1 MVTKRGKSYF
11 LRIRP
16 FGGKEIG
23 VKTPARSKTEARQI
37 EMAVMTACRSGDYRA
52 LDPVCRE
59 ICLRMFGN
67 QGWEIPPDL
76 SMNVPVKD
84 ELTLRRAMELFI
96 KYPGINTSLNR
107 ERYEQAF
114 VHVVDHWGSER
125 PVKSI
130 WIPEIKEYQIER
142 LNEGSAPSTI
152 NKEKSALSKMF
163 QVLVELRHL
172 DVNPAR
178 LVKNLSEKSGE
189 RQVYLS
195 WTHFEAMVATMPR
208 WLMPIALIGY
218 YAGMRQGEILGL
230 TRKHVNLARRMI
242 LLGPEDV
249 KEGHWK
255 RVPIHESL
263 VSILE
268 AAMKVQSISCDR
280 IFVSRNKPQTRHSIR
295 KPWNKAVQ
303 KIGLDPAPTFHDLRH
318 TWKTNARRSGMDPE
332 IRESIMGHWYRGKTV
347 TERYGRISDEELIQ
361 AVDSM
366 TFDNGVTEI
375 LLSDGKKQES
385 DKSSNPSSEN
395 LRTPRVQNR
404 LLTKNRRM
412 GDFPTS

>member
-23 VKTPARSKTEARQI
+23 VKTSAKNKTEARQI
-37 EMAVMTACRSGDYRA
+37 EMAIMTACRSGDYRA

-59 ICLRMFGN
+59 ICLRMFRN
-67 QGWEIPPDL
+67 QSREMPPDL
-76 SMNVPVKD
+76 CVSEAVQD
-84 ELTLRRAMELFI
+84 ELTLRRAVERFI
-96 KYPGINTSLNR
+96 KYPGVNNSPNR

-142 LNEGSAPSTI
+142 VNKGAAPSTI

-195 WTHFEAMVATMPR
+195 QAHFEAMVSTMPK
-208 WLMPIALIGY
+208 WLRPIALLGY
-218 YAGMRQGEILGL
+218 HTGMRQGEILGL
-230 TRKHVNLARRMI
+230 TRKHVSLARRMI
-242 LLGPEDV
+242 VLGPEDV
-249 KEGHWK
+249 KESHWK
-255 RVPIHESL
+255 RVPIHLAL
-263 VSILE
+263 VPILE
-268 AAMKVQSISCDR
+268 TVMKVQSIKSDR
-280 IFVSRNKPQTRHSIR
+280 IFVSRSKPQTRHSIR
-295 KPWNKAVQ
+295 KPWNKAIQ
-303 KIGLDPAPTFHDLRH
+303 KVGLDPAPTFHDLRH

-332 IRESIMGHWYRGKTV
+332 IRESIMGHWFRGKTV
-347 TERYGRISDEELIQ
+347 TERYGRISDEELIL

-366 TFDNGVTEI
+366 TFDNGRTEI
-375 LLSDGKKQES
+375 LLSDGKKEKS
-385 DKSSNPSSEN
+385 DKGSNPSSEN
-395 LRTPRVQNR
+395 LRTTRVQNR
-404 LLTKNRRM
+404 L
-412 GDFPTS
+412 